1 MFRNPESMINI
12 ENKYP
17 SQLLNNAVE
26 EFAKL
31 PGIGNK
37 TALRLVLHLLKRSEE
52 DVNLFGNAIIELRE
66 KIKKCKLC
74 KNVSD
79 HDLCEICSDKKR
91 NGQIICIVE
100 NINDVIA
107 IERTGQHNGLYHVL
121 GGLISPMEGIGPDN
135 LEINSLIDRL
145 KNNPVKEIIFA
156 LNSTPEGDTT
166 NFYIFRKT
174 NYLNINITILA
185 RGVSVG
191 SELQY
196 TDDITLGRSLV
207 DRIDFQT

>member
-1 MFRNPESMINI
+1 MIDN
-12 ENKYP
+12 ENKY
-17 SQLLNNAVE
+17 SSELLNDAVA

-37 TALRLVLHLLKRSEE
+37 TALRLVLYLLKKPEKE
-52 DVNLFGNAIIELRE
+52 IETFGETIIKLR
-66 KIKKCKLC
+66 KNIKKCKIC

-79 HDLCEICSDKKR
+79 SEVCNVCSDQR
-91 NGQIICIVE
+91 RINNLICVVE

-107 IERTGQHNGLYHVL
+107 IEKTGQFKGLYHVL
-121 GGLISPMEGIGPDN
+121 GGLISPMDGIGPDN
-135 LEINSLIDRL
+135 LEIDSLTERISKGNIR
-145 KNNPVKEIIFA
+145 EIILA

-166 NFYIFRKT
+166 NFYIHKKIKQFNVKT
-174 NYLNINITILA
+174 TIPA

-196 TDDITLGRSLV
+196 TDQITLGRSIIN
-207 DRIDFQT
+207 RIEFSL

>member
-1 MFRNPESMINI
+1 MINTV
-12 ENKYP
+12 NKYP
-17 SQLLNNAVE
+17 SQLLNNAVA

-52 DVNLFGNAIIELRE
+52 DVNLFGSTIIELRE
-66 KIKKCKLC
+66 NIKKCKVC

-79 HDLCEICSDKKR
+79 HDICNICSDTER
-91 NGQIICIVE
+91 NDQIICIVE

-107 IERTGQHNGLYHVL
+107 IEQTRQYRGIYHVL

-135 LEINSLIDRL
+135 LEINSLIERL
-145 KNNPVKEIIFA
+145 NETKINEIIFA

-166 NFYIFRKT
+166 NFYIYKKT
-174 NYLNINITILA
+174 RDFNVKATILA

-196 TDDITLGRSLV
+196 TDEITLGRSLI
-207 DRIDFQT
+207 DRINFQI

>member
-1 MFRNPESMINI
+1 MTGS

-17 SQLLNNAVE
+17 SQLLNNAVA

-52 DVNLFGNAIIELRE
+52 DVNIFGNAVIELR
-66 KIKKCKLC
+66 KNIKKCKVC

-79 HDLCEICSDKKR
+79 NDICNICSDKER
-91 NGQIICIVE
+91 DNQILCIVE

-107 IERTGQHNGLYHVL
+107 IEQTGQHHGLYHVL
-121 GGLISPMEGIGPDN
+121 GGLISPMDGIGPDS
-135 LEINSLIDRL
+135 LEIDSLIERIN
-145 KNNPVKEIIFA
+145 KNKINEIIFA

-166 NFYIFRKT
+166 NFYIYKKT
-174 NYLNINITILA
+174 RNLDLTTTILA

-196 TDDITLGRSLV
+196 TDEITLGRSLIN
-207 DRIDFQT
+207 RINFQI